1 MDEITLNFS
10 KPLNVSVQ
18 VGDTIYYTNDVN
30 GKDIS
35 IIGLI
40 TGIASTAIVAE
51 ISPSQ
56 TRPTVNSFILFSK
69 TSKVNTNGLNKNKDN
84 INREGRPVSIRGQ
97 IKGLLENDGN
107 LTIPT
112 SQIIKTNEDGSVVVK
127 VPTQTQIA
135 LKLQGWA
142 MSKKGND
149 SLKAIQ
155 MIMEQIDGK
164 PLQEVHQE
172 TTFKSLDINIIDTGV
187 PFADNEKGIVE

>member
-1 MDEITLNFS
+1 MIDNF
-10 KPLNVSVQ
+10 
-18 VGDTIYYTNDVN
+18 GD
-30 GKDIS
+30 
-35 IIGLI
+35 
-40 TGIASTAIVAE
+40 
-51 ISPSQ
+51 
-56 TRPTVNSFILFSK
+56 
-69 TSKVNTNGLNKNKDN
+69 KVNTNGLDKNKDN
-84 INREGRPVSIRGQ
+84 INKEGRPVSIRNQ
-97 IKGLLENDGN
+97 IKELLENEGN

-187 PFADNEKGIVE
+187 PFADNEKGIVD

>member
-1 MDEITLNFS
+1 MIDNF
-10 KPLNVSVQ
+10 
-18 VGDTIYYTNDVN
+18 GD
-30 GKDIS
+30 
-35 IIGLI
+35 
-40 TGIASTAIVAE
+40 
-51 ISPSQ
+51 
-56 TRPTVNSFILFSK
+56 
-69 TSKVNTNGLNKNKDN
+69 KVNTNGLDKNKDN
-84 INREGRPVSIRGQ
+84 INKEGRPVSIRNQ
-97 IKGLLENDGN
+97 IKELLENEGN

-187 PFADNEKGIVE
+187 PFADNEKDIVD

>member
-1 MDEITLNFS
+1 MIENF
-10 KPLNVSVQ
+10 
-18 VGDTIYYTNDVN
+18 GD
-30 GKDIS
+30 
-35 IIGLI
+35 
-40 TGIASTAIVAE
+40 
-51 ISPSQ
+51 
-56 TRPTVNSFILFSK
+56 
-69 TSKVNTNGLNKNKDN
+69 KVNTNGLDKNKDN

-172 TTFKSLDINIIDTGV
+172 TTYKSLDINIIDTGI
-187 PFADNEKGIVE
+187 PLASSEKDIVD

>member
-1 MDEITLNFS
+1 MIGNF
-10 KPLNVSVQ
+10 
-18 VGDTIYYTNDVN
+18 GD
-30 GKDIS
+30 
-35 IIGLI
+35 
-40 TGIASTAIVAE
+40 
-51 ISPSQ
+51 
-56 TRPTVNSFILFSK
+56 
-69 TSKVNTNGLNKNKDN
+69 KVNTNGLDKNKDN

-97 IKGLLENDGN
+97 IKGLLENEGN
-107 LTIPT
+107 LTIQA

-155 MIMEQIDGK
+155 MIMEQVDGK

-172 TTFKSLDINIIDTGV
+172 TTYKSLDVQIISTGI
-187 PFADNEKGIVE
+187 PLAGSEKDILD